1 MKRLWGVLFVTIVC
15 TLPMRAAQK
24 DDLLQ
29 QAFNY
34 VFTGNIDAKEGPEI
48 VDRASCIVVA
58 RDPRF
63 PRFIRYY
70 FGRFRPDNSKI
81 TKNYAGRK
89 TLYKLEVESDNVVIE
104 YLTNDKATVVQA
116 FKSVQID
123 LLGDIDQ
130 TEKALKVIADRCN
143 GAQSKSPFS

>member
-1 MKRLWGVLFVTIVC
+1 MI
-15 TLPMRAAQK
+15 AAQR

-48 VDRASCIVVA
+48 VDGTSCIVVA

-70 FGRFRPDNSKI
+70 FGRFRPDNSRI
-81 TKNYAGRK
+81 TRNNAGRK
-89 TLYKLEVESDNVVIE
+89 TLSKLKFEAVKVVIE
-104 YLTNDKATVVQA
+104 YLTNDKVNVVQA

-130 TEKALKVIADRCN
+130 TKKALKVIAERCN
-143 GAQSKSPFS
+143 GEQSKPPFS

>member
-1 MKRLWGVLFVTIVC
+1 VKRLLGVLFVTIVC
-15 TLPMRAAQK
+15 TLPMRAAQR

-48 VDRASCIVVA
+48 VDRKSCIVVA

-70 FGRFRPDNSKI
+70 FGRFKTDNSRI

-130 TEKALKVIADRCN
+130 TQKALKLIADRCN
-143 GAQSKSPFS
+143 GEQSKSPFS

>member
-1 MKRLWGVLFVTIVC
+1 VKRLWGVLFVTIVC
-15 TLPMRAAQK
+15 TLPMRAAQR

-48 VDRASCIVVA
+48 VDRTSCIVVA
-58 RDPRF
+58 RDPRY

-70 FGRFRPDNSKI
+70 FGRFKPDNSRI

-104 YLTNDKATVVQA
+104 YLSNDKATVVQA

-130 TEKALKVIADRCN
+130 TQKALKAIADRCN